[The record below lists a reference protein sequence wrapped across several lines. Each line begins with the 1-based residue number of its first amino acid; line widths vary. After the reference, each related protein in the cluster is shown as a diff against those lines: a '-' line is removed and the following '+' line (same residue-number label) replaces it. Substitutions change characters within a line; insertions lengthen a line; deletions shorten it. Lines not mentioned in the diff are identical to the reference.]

1 MTRALCE
8 SCLGSFEA
16 ATLVTAGGRTL
27 CPACRERLAPASPA
41 GADGATGPPAGGP
54 SLAGRAPVVD
64 PPGGLLACLHDDAV
78 AWCAGRSWLVRLPL
92 LAWFAYI
99 LVRHWA
105 DPMYQSLF
113 GSLNLGIHEWG
124 HPIFAFLG
132 PFMTAAG
139 GTILQC
145 LAPILSS
152 AMFVRQ
158 RDYFA
163 IAVCIAWLSTNCFDV
178 ATYAGDARAMQL
190 PLVAPGGGSGY
201 IEDMHDW
208 HNMLGR
214 MGMLSWDGAIALL
227 FRIAGSVLMLA
238 ALAGGGWLCW
248 RMFKTRDAMPP
259 QD

>member
-16 ATLVTAGGRTL
+16 ETLVTAGGRAL
-27 CPACRERLAPASPA
+27 CLVCRERLTLAAPA
-41 GADGATGPPAGGP
+41 GATALVGGAPVA
-54 SLAGRAPVVD
+54 RVVD
-64 PPGGLLACLHDDAV
+64 PPAGILARLRDDA
-78 AWCAGRSWLVRLPL
+78 ATWCAGRSWLVRLPL

-113 GSLNLGIHEWG
+113 KPLNLGIHEWG
-124 HPIFAFLG
+124 HPLFAFLG
-132 PFMTAAG
+132 SFMTAAG
-139 GTILQC
+139 GTLLQC
-145 LAPILSS
+145 LAPVFSA

-163 IAVCIAWLSTNCFDV
+163 IAVCFAWLSTSFFDV

-190 PLVAPGGGSGY
+190 PLVTPGGGGGF

-214 MGMLSWDGAIALL
+214 MGMLAWDGTIALL
-227 FRIAGSVLMLA
+227 FRVAGSVSMLA
-238 ALAGGGWLCW
+238 ALAGGVWLCW
-248 RMFKTRDAMPP
+248 RMFRTRGEMLPP
-259 QD
+259 D